1 VSNRTYDDYIHSVPP
16 GTGTAIEFTLEEVEP
31 LRTGPKI
38 CGFVKRSNC
47 DEIAEL
53 HRTGVICY
61 DPEQQRGWRI
71 TYRDGVEQRRQYV
84 VRPSKVKEI
93 AQAIAENREY
103 NRVRTVN
110 ARYGHVGLA
119 YEPYGTDDSRLGR
132 LHLFRLNTDD
142 GIDGLLT
149 IPDSAHRQEGDKW
162 FAERIARGKQ
172 QSFSPEHA
180 GFTPDTYDLV
190 LIITLTD
197 KQGEGESHYEH
208 NELITKSS
216 STRRAFLEGGEI
228 SLANW
233 IVHELLRLNSTTREL
248 VEVYENSISANSP
261 RIITFSTLAKG
272 VEEGWSAWTSQS
284 TRADV
289 ARQIDSALRMA
300 REEIPEWDILPFAKR
315 RLERQTALYS
325 QAIVQ
330 RAILRIFGEWYAV
343 NERDE
348 TPSNWERWRPLLR
361 RLKVPYNHGDFCGEF
376 LSRENPLFVAEPGG
390 IYQLNKSARQ
400 RKQLA
405 EKHGIAFELDPLH
418 DLTVQNTRVS
428 LDYIYEQLRAFF
440 AYEPTQLGF
449 AISESE
455 AR

>member
-1 VSNRTYDDYIHSVPP
+1 VSNRTYDEYLHALP
-16 GTGTAIEFTLEEVEP
+16 GGSTAEVAYTLEDVEP
-31 LRTGPKI
+31 LRTGSKI
-38 CGFVKRSNC
+38 SGFIKRSNC

-71 TYRDGVEQRRQYV
+71 TYRDGLEQKRQYV
-84 VRPSKVKEI
+84 IKPSKVKEI

-110 ARYGHVGLA
+110 ARYGHVGLV
-119 YEPYGTDDSRLGR
+119 YEPYGPQEGRLGR
-132 LHLFRLNTDD
+132 LHVFRMEIDD
-142 GIDGLLT
+142 GIEGLLT

-162 FAERIARGKQ
+162 FAERIAGDQK

-228 SLANW
+228 SPANW
-233 IVHELLRLNSTTREL
+233 IVHELLRMNTTTREL

-272 VEEGWSAWTSQS
+272 VEEGWSAWISQS
-284 TRADV
+284 TKAEI

-300 REEIPEWDILPFAKR
+300 REEVPEWDILPFAKR
-315 RLERQTALYS
+315 RVERQRSLYS

-330 RAILRIFGEWYAV
+330 RAMLRIFGEWHSA
-343 NERDE
+343 NERDG
-348 TPSNWERWRPLLR
+348 THNWERWRSLLR
-361 RLKVPYNHGDFCGEF
+361 HLKQPYSYETYTGEF
-376 LSRENPLFVAEPGG
+376 LSRENPIFLAEPGG
-390 IYQLNKSARQ
+390 IYQLNKAARQ
-400 RKQLA
+400 RKQAADKRGLA
-405 EKHGIAFELDPLH
+405 FDLDPFH
-418 DLTVQNTRVS
+418 DLTVQNTRLS
-428 LDYIYEQLRAFF
+428 LDYMFDQLRAFF

-449 AISESE
+449 AISGSH
-455 AR
+455 AS

>member
-1 VSNRTYDDYIHSVPP
+1 MANRTYDEYVHAVPA
-16 GTGTAIEFTLEEVEP
+16 GSDVAVEFTLDDVEP
-31 LRTGPKI
+31 LRTGSKI
-38 CGFVKRSNC
+38 SGFLKRTNC

-53 HRTGVICY
+53 HQTGVICY

-84 VRPSKVKEI
+84 IKQSKVKEI

-110 ARYGHVGLA
+110 ARHGHVGLEF
-119 YEPYGTDDSRLGR
+119 EPYSGDDVRFGR
-132 LHLFRLNTDD
+132 LHIFRVNDDD

-162 FAERIARGKQ
+162 FAERIARGKH

-180 GFTPDTYDLV
+180 GFTPDTYDLI

-197 KQGEGESHYEH
+197 KRGEGESHYEH

-233 IVHELLRLNSTTREL
+233 IVHELIRLNETTREL
-248 VEVYENSISANSP
+248 VEVYENSISGNSP
-261 RIITFSTLAKG
+261 KIITFSTFAKG
-272 VEEGWSAWTSQS
+272 IEEGWSAWSSQS
-284 TRADV
+284 TKGEV

-300 REEIPEWDILPFAKR
+300 REEVPEWGLLPFAR
-315 RLERQTALYS
+315 RRVERQTALYS

-330 RAILRIFGEWYAV
+330 RAMLRIFGEWHAI
-343 NERDE
+343 NQHDG
-348 TPSNWERWRPLLR
+348 PPHNWERWRSLLS
-361 RLKVPYNHGDFCGEF
+361 RLKQPYTHSDYTGEF
-376 LSRENPLFVAEPGG
+376 LSRENPLFFAEPGG
-390 IYQLNKSARQ
+390 IYQLSKGARQ
-400 RKQLA
+400 RKQTA
-405 EKHGIAFELDPLH
+405 DKQGTAFALDPLR
-418 DLTVQNTRVS
+418 DLTVQNTRAS
-428 LDYIYEQLRAFF
+428 LDYMYEQLREFF
-440 AYEPTQLGF
+440 AYEATQLGF
-449 AISESE
+449 AMSESE
-455 AR
+455 A

>member
-1 VSNRTYDDYIHSVPP
+1 MSNRTYDEYPHALPDGSVEVPY
-16 GTGTAIEFTLEEVEP
+16 ALEEVEP
-31 LRTGPKI
+31 LRTGSKI
-38 CGFVKRSNC
+38 SGFIKRSNC

-53 HRTGVICY
+53 HRLGVICY

-84 VRPSKVKEI
+84 IKPAKVKEI

-119 YEPYGTDDSRLGR
+119 YEPYGPEDGRLGR
-132 LHLFRLNTDD
+132 LHVFRLNTEN
-142 GIDGLLT
+142 GIAGLLT
-149 IPDSAHRQEGDKW
+149 VPDSAHRQEGDRW
-162 FAERIARGKQ
+162 FAERIAGGRQ

-228 SLANW
+228 SPANW
-233 IVHELLRLNSTTREL
+233 IVHELLRINATTKEL

-261 RIITFSTLAKG
+261 RIISFSTLAKG
-272 VEEGWSAWTSQS
+272 IEEGWSAWVSQ
-284 TRADV
+284 TTKADV

-300 REEIPEWDILPFAKR
+300 REDIPEWDILPFGKR
-315 RLERQTALYS
+315 RIERQHALYS

-330 RAILRIFGEWYAV
+330 RAMLRIFGEWYAV
-343 NERDE
+343 NEHDG
-348 TPSNWERWRPLLR
+348 TPNNWERWRPLLR
-361 RLKVPYNHGDFCGEF
+361 RLKEPYSYGTYTGEF
-376 LSRENPLFVAEPGG
+376 LSRENPLFFAEPGG
-390 IYQLNKSARQ
+390 IYQLNKAARQ
-400 RKQLA
+400 RKQAA
-405 EKHGIAFELDPLH
+405 EQRGLAFELDPLH
-418 DLTVQNTRVS
+418 DLTVQNTRLS
-428 LDYIYEQLRAFF
+428 LDYMFEQLRAFF

-449 AISESE
+449 DISESH
-455 AR
+455 AS